1 MDNITES
8 NQTYTRKYDNGN
20 SDNYK
25 ILGNYGEYQNIFRIY
40 SNIPPQTQG
49 GNVEANLSLETR
61 ARKRPGGCALVNTS
75 AN

>member
-25 ILGNYGEYQNIFRIY
+25 ILGNYGEYQNIF
-40 SNIPPQTQG
+40 
-49 GNVEANLSLETR
+49 
-61 ARKRPGGCALVNTS
+61 
-75 AN
+75 